1 MIKTT
6 VNTVLFAGDSPVEF
20 FVNIPVACIKAAIA
34 DHLIMLFRDMPYEPL
49 DEVHNRDGFLDI
61 FVIFVSVIVE
71 GNKVAI
77 IAVDPGGGDYGPS
90 KVTSNVF
97 ENGFRMAFVRFGI
110 DIETV
115 FVLLVTAGFGFFE
128 GGTDNSGAVHQW

>member
-1 MIKTT
+1 MASIK
-6 VNTVLFAGDSPVEF
+6 S
-20 FVNIPVACIKAAIA
+20 AIA
-34 DHLIMLFRDMPYEPL
+34 DHFIMLFRDMADEPL

-77 IAVDPGGGDYGPS
+77 IAVDPGSGDYGPS

-97 ENGFRMAFVRFGI
+97 ENSFRMAFVRFGI
-110 DIETV
+110 DIEAMFV
-115 FVLLVTAGFGFFE
+115 FPVAACFDFFE
-128 GGTDNSGAVHQW
+128 GGTDTGL